1 MHLLSPLNDI
11 LAPLAQP
18 IHWQRLNER
27 RPEQTADVQSE
38 EAHCTDR
45 RLLLRVF
52 LVVER
57 NRILMRLRPTDAR
70 LSIFP
75 ARGTGFTALGCTAA
89 TVHGQLI
96 TQERSEWGDEM
107 AVAKWFEAYGLWMP
121 DERIART
128 CRHLLTVAFALV
140 VCTAAMRLSGP
151 A

>member
-89 TVHGQLI
+89 TVHGQLLEKI
-96 TQERSEWGDEM
+96 RNSGNGVTRWRLRNGSRLMASGCLMNASHER
-107 AVAKWFEAYGLWMP
+107 VV
-121 DERIART
+121 T
-128 CRHLLTVAFALV
+128 C
-140 VCTAAMRLSGP
+140 
-151 A
+151 